1 MSAAEKLDIEV
12 EYLAAME
19 GERKALD
26 ALVDSPAPTQEQKD
40 TYRRAQRHRLDVYR
54 RRDHRVIAREEATKL
69 EQAKTARDSA

>member
-12 EYLAAME
+12 EYLAALE

-40 TYRRAQRHRLDVYR
+40 T
-54 RRDHRVIAREEATKL
+54 DHRVIAREEATKL